1 MEPEIWTTRPRKT
14 FGSFRFVIKIN
25 SVSTNVMVID
35 VSLITRKFEIYSV
48 SKIKVK
54 SLYFFFRE
62 GWRFVSAEGVKRFRA
77 VKLYIASNF
86 NVYMN
91 ERVKNLFQFLYTFSL
106 AFREIA
112 DSDVW
117 THRSS
122 SIKHSVTYLIFLV
135 ISGIFFRWS
144 VFSNSQLFCGES

>member
-1 MEPEIWTTRPRKT
+1 
-14 FGSFRFVIKIN
+14 
-25 SVSTNVMVID
+25 MVID

-48 SKIKVK
+48 SKIKLQ
-54 SLYFFFRE
+54 SLYIFFRE

-112 DSDVW
+112 DSDV
-117 THRSS
+117 
-122 SIKHSVTYLIFLV
+122 
-135 ISGIFFRWS
+135 
-144 VFSNSQLFCGES
+144 